1 VSDAPKKKPTDDED
15 LDDVIKVTKDSYPL
29 EQSQYKDIRNIPVED
44 IFKSLVDNRSN
55 IFYPWTS
62 ISTVSDLHLLYIL
75 LDNKIKC
82 NILQY
87 EGGENEININ
97 DQCESKEEKESEIC
111 DNNIWLKKNA
121 EKIAKKYTKCSKNKE
136 PLYIPMSVKTK
147 LGWHANSLLLNP
159 YRNEVEHFEPH
170 GAKFGGSGI
179 AGNVKWKQGVKDIN
193 KYLDKKLQLKYIPP
207 KEVCP
212 SQKYFNR
219 FKGYQSADND
229 GEDKPQT
236 FEGVVVTEIGG
247 YCKMWN
253 LFQLDLRLKTLKR
266 SSGEV
271 FNDMIKLFDEEG
283 GKGEG
288 QMIELMRGMSKY
300 TWQQLIN
307 SLKPKFNKNNV
318 TRDELIAYLDDR
330 KGLDKDV
337 SSRVWGNIYDMTQE
351 ILKNK
356 FGKVF

>member
-1 VSDAPKKKPTDDED
+1 M
-15 LDDVIKVTKDSYPL
+15 TKDSYPL
-29 EQSQYKDIRNIPVED
+29 EQSEYKDIRNIPVED

-62 ISTVSDLHLLYIL
+62 ISSVSELQLLYIL

-87 EGGENEININ
+87 EGIDNKIDIL
-97 DQCESKEEKESEIC
+97 DQCSSQEEKDSAMC
-111 DNNIWLKKNA
+111 DNNIWLKENA
-121 EKIAKKYTKCSKNKE
+121 EKIAKKYTNCAKNKE
-136 PLYIPMSVKTK
+136 PLYIPMTVKTIK
-147 LGWHANSLLLNP
+147 GWHANSILLNP
-159 YRNEVEHFEPH
+159 YRNEAEHFEPH
-170 GAKFGGSGI
+170 GSKYRGSGI
-179 AGNVKWKQGVKDIN
+179 LGTVDWKEGIKDIN
-193 KYLDKKLQLKYIPP
+193 KYLDKKLQLKYIIP

-212 SQKYFNR
+212 RQKYFNR
-219 FKGYQSADND
+219 FRGYQSADRGGKD
-229 GEDKPQT
+229 GKPKL

-247 YCKMWN
+247 YCEMWN
-253 LFQLDLRLKTLKR
+253 LFQLDLRLKTLRR

-288 QMIELMRGMSKY
+288 QMIELMRGLSKY
-300 TWQQLIN
+300 SWQQLIN

-318 TRDELIAYLDDR
+318 TREELIAYLDDS
-330 KGLDKDV
+330 KDLDKEV
-337 SSRVWGNIYDMTQE
+337 SSRVWGNLYDMKHE